1 MTKGLRVFTMAKNK
15 KRTKKYRPRHVAVPW
30 WHRDDERAAD
40 TKREF
45 ALLLHEGAKALERG
59 DATEEQVN
67 TMGALFRVARV
78 LTSKMADEEALHRQM
93 AFAEGGATMWLRA
106 KEGIVPMHED
116 FTEHMLKGIAVA
128 DQIVSM
134 CSLYELHRAICR
146 TRADRTGFVLMEGPD
161 APTE

>member
-1 MTKGLRVFTMAKNK
+1 MAKTKK
-15 KRTKKYRPRHVAVPW
+15 KRSKAYRPKVAPVPW
-30 WHRDDERAAD
+30 WHQDDHRAAD

-45 ALLLHEGAKALERG
+45 ALRLHEGALALERG
-59 DATEEQVN
+59 DATEEMVN

-78 LTSKMADEEALHRQM
+78 LSAKMEDADELHKRL
-93 AFAEGGATMWLRA
+93 AYAEGGATMWLRA
-106 KEGIVPMHED
+106 NEGLIPMHED
-116 FTEHMLKGIAVA
+116 FKTHMLGGIEVA

>member
-1 MTKGLRVFTMAKNK
+1 MAK
-15 KRTKKYRPRHVAVPW
+15 KRTKKYRPKATAVPW
-30 WHRDDERAAD
+30 WHQDDHRAKD

-78 LTSKMADEEALHRQM
+78 LSAKMDDEAALHERL
-93 AFAEGGATMWLRA
+93 AYAEGAATMWLRA
-106 KEGIVPMHED
+106 SEGKIPMRDE
-116 FTEHMLKGIAVA
+116 FRKHMIDGVDVA

-146 TRADRTGFVLMEGPD
+146 TREDRRGYVLAEG
-161 APTE
+161 ANAAKE

>member
-1 MTKGLRVFTMAKNK
+1 MAK
-15 KRTKKYRPRHVAVPW
+15 KRTKKYRPKRAPVPW
-30 WHRDDERAAD
+30 WHQDDERAAD

-116 FTEHMLKGIAVA
+116 FKTHMLGGIEVA

-146 TRADRTGFVLMEGPD
+146 TRADRRGYIL
-161 APTE
+161 TEAENAASE

>member
-1 MTKGLRVFTMAKNK
+1 MAKNK
-15 KRTKKYRPRHVAVPW
+15 KRTKKYRPKHAPVPW
-30 WHRDDERAAD
+30 WHQDDERAAD
-40 TKREF
+40 AKREF

-78 LTSKMADEEALHRQM
+78 LTAKMADEEALHRQM